1 MDNDSKKDEMFE
13 GPVEINLMDYGLI
26 IWKRKWLI
34 TILALATLAIA
45 AYKTY
50 STIPRYTARGT
61 IIIEREDPNILSFE
75 QVFQMPS
82 SWEDDF
88 YQTQYKVLQSKALA
102 EKVAQR
108 LGLGVTMT
116 AQNGAR
122 TEGSPT
128 SASTRRRS
136 MISSIQGKIRVSP
149 MKGTR
154 IVEVG
159 FSDPDPKFAADAV
172 NAISDAFIEM
182 NIEARYAATEQATQ
196 FLTKQTGIL
205 QSEIDGM
212 EKQLQAYGV
221 EKNIVSLG
229 GKETTVGDKLAE
241 MNKSLTEAQIDT
253 AKKQAYYNAIKNA
266 SPDYFPETLS
276 NPLIQKRREDYV
288 ALNREYQKKLETYR
302 PEYPEMQRLKS
313 EMDGA
318 KKALETETQNLIRTA
333 ESDYQAA
340 LRRERS
346 LEDVF
351 NRQRNTAA
359 LQDSNS
365 ISYNSLKAQIDSK
378 RNLLDS
384 LMKRQSETG
393 VSAQLKGLGASNIKI
408 LDRAEVPLR
417 PSSPNR
423 NRDMLIGFLVGL
435 MGGVGLAFFLHFVD
449 NSVKTAEDV
458 EKYAKLPALGIVPV
472 FEHSGR
478 KGRELRKGLPMSSLQ
493 SLPGTPSGSDANE
506 EQLPD
511 VLSMDLITHFSPKSS
526 FAESYRAIRT
536 ALLLSST
543 EDHPKTF
550 VVTSPLPSEGKTATI
565 SNLAVTLTQ
574 AGKRVVIID
583 ADLRKPRQHKIF
595 NIKNIN
601 GLTNY
606 LTSNIE
612 LRSILKET
620 PIPLLSLIN
629 AGPVPP
635 NPSELLGSEKMA
647 GLLARLKDGFDYIF
661 VDTPPILAVTD
672 AIVLAPRTDGMILII
687 WGGKTP
693 REALKRVKEKLDLMR
708 IKSIGVILNRVN
720 LEENSYYYKH
730 HYYYYGE
737 DQK

>member
-1 MDNDSKKDEMFE
+1 MVKE
-13 GPVEINLMDYGLI
+13 PTEINLMDYGLI
-26 IWKRKWLI
+26 FWKRKWLI
-34 TILALATLAIA
+34 TIIALAALAVA
-45 AYKTY
+45 AFKTY
-50 STIPRYTARGT
+50 STTTQYSARGT
-61 IIIEREDPNILSFE
+61 IIIEREDPNILSFD
-75 QVFQMPS
+75 QVFRIPS
-82 SWEDDF
+82 SWDDDF
-88 YQTQYKVLQSKALA
+88 YQTQYRVLKSNALA
-102 EKVAQR
+102 EKVVQR
-108 LGLGVTMT
+108 LGLEEKPT
-116 AQNGAR
+116 APTEDRPEISETEAAAR
-122 TEGSPT
+122 H
-128 SASTRRRS
+128 RS
-136 MISSIQGKIRVSP
+136 LADSLRSRIRVSP
-149 MKGTR
+149 VKGTR

-159 FSDPDPKFAADAV
+159 FTDPDPKYAADAV
-172 NAISDAFIEM
+172 NTISDAFIEM
-182 NIEARYAATEQATQ
+182 NIETRYKATEQATE
-196 FLTKQTGIL
+196 FLTKQIGTL

-229 GKETTVGDKLAE
+229 DKETTVGDKLAE

-276 NPLIQKRREDYV
+276 NPLIRKLREDY
-288 ALNREYQKKLETYR
+288 ANLNREYQKKLETYR

-318 KKALETETQNLIRTA
+318 KKTLETETQNLIRTA
-333 ESDYQAA
+333 DSDYQAA

-351 NRQRNTAA
+351 NRQKNTAA
-359 LQDSNS
+359 LLNSNS
-365 ISYNSLKAQIDSK
+365 ISYNSLKARIDSK
-378 RNLLDS
+378 RNLLES
-384 LMKRQSETG
+384 LMTRQSETG
-393 VSAQLKGLGASNIKI
+393 VSAQLKTVGASNIKI
-408 LDRAEVPLR
+408 LDRAEVPLS

-423 NRDMLIGFLVGL
+423 EKDMLMGFLMGL
-435 MGGVGLAFFLHFVD
+435 IGGAGLAFFLHFVD
-449 NSVKTAEDV
+449 NSVKTAEEV
-458 EKYAKLPALGIVPV
+458 ERYAGLPALGIVPV
-472 FEHSGR
+472 FGRNGR
-478 KGRELRKGLPMSSLQ
+478 KGREHGDRRTANPSPSL
-493 SLPGTPSGSDANE
+493 LGTSSGSDNIEDQA
-506 EQLPD
+506 PD
-511 VLSMDLITHFSPKSS
+511 VPSMDLIAHFSPKSS

-543 EDHPKTF
+543 EDHPKTV

-595 NIKNIN
+595 KIKNIN

-606 LTSNIE
+606 LTSNID

-620 PIPLLSLIN
+620 AVPHLSLIN

-647 GLLARLKDGFDYIF
+647 GLLLKLKEGFDYIF
-661 VDTPPILAVTD
+661 IDTPPILAVTD
-672 AIVLAPRTDGMILII
+672 AIVLAPRTDGIILII

-693 REALKRVKEKLDLMR
+693 REALKRVKEKLDLMK
-708 IKSIGVILNRVN
+708 IKSLGVILNRVN
-720 LEENSYYYKH
+720 IGENSYYYKH

-737 DQK
+737 EQK